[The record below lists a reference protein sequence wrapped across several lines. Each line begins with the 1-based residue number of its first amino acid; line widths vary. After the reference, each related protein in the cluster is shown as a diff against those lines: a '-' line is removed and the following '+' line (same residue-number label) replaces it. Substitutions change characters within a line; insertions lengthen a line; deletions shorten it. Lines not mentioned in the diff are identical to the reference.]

1 MYLDYFHIQLVFDL
15 VMDQWKMKYIIII
28 IIVLLVSV
36 IGLIRIRIK
45 WAWYMACMTEN
56 QKDKNHLE
64 DLGTDKRINIKMDF
78 KEIGWDR
85 ADWIETSSE
94 FL

>member
-1 MYLDYFHIQLVFDL
+1 
-15 VMDQWKMKYIIII
+15 
-28 IIVLLVSV
+28 
-36 IGLIRIRIK
+36 
-45 WAWYMACMTEN
+45 MACMTEN

-64 DLGTDKRINIKMDF
+64 DLCTDKRINIKMDI
-78 KEIGWDR
+78 KEIGCDR

>member
-1 MYLDYFHIQLVFDL
+1 
-15 VMDQWKMKYIIII
+15 
-28 IIVLLVSV
+28 
-36 IGLIRIRIK
+36 
-45 WAWYMACMTEN
+45 MTEN

-64 DLGTDKRINIKMDF
+64 DLGTDNRMNIKIDI

-94 FL
+94 LP